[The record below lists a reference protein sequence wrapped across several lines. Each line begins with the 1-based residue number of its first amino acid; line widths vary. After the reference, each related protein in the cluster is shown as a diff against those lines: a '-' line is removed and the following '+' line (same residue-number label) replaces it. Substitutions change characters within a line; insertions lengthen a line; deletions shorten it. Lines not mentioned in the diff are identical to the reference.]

1 MWLVHVCPPSHL
13 DGDRRPCLEK
23 EPKEAAGVWPAR
35 LSQLCFSNLSDWPG
49 ARSGLG
55 DIDSVGVRIQV
66 TYSYEVRTMIP
77 IVLLNSEVTPTRG
90 KGF

>member
-1 MWLVHVCPPSHL
+1 MYACSPSHL
-13 DGDRRPCLEK
+13 GGDLRLCLEK

-35 LSQLCFSNLSDWPG
+35 LSWLYFSNLSDWPG

-55 DIDSVGVRIQV
+55 DIVSVGHGVRIQV
-66 TYSYEVRTMIP
+66 TYSYEVRTVIP
-77 IVLLNSEVTPTRG
+77 IMLLNSEVTPTRG